1 MNDCEKRGYSKS
13 EPNFLAEIQV
23 NIGQKH
29 LRILHSFSQPPRAIT
44 SPGTYTH
51 KFAFDIR
58 LAAGIMALYWSSI
71 SIVRLAH
78 IRVFSAT
85 IELQTSNPTKHLK
98 TSFSESYIWKE
109 NIFEAR

>member
-29 LRILHSFSQPPRAIT
+29 LRILHSFSQPPRVIT
-44 SPGTYTH
+44 SPSTYTH

-58 LAAGIMALYWSSI
+58 LAAGIMAFYIDQQSLLCDWLIYAC
-71 SIVRLAH
+71 LAQL
-78 IRVFSAT
+78 V
-85 IELQTSNPTKHLK
+85 LQTSNPTKHLK
-98 TSFSESYIWKE
+98 TSFSESYI
-109 NIFEAR
+109 